1 MLKPLKMKVSR
12 TNQPLL
18 RTTTQGGG
26 SVLTS
31 NSLVGQAHETI
42 SRMIMNHKLRGGDV
56 VVEARLAA
64 DLGISR
70 TPLREALQRLEG
82 EGLLTK
88 YDNRNFMVRRVDMRE
103 YLQSLKLRLLI
114 ETDAAA
120 NAALAIPQVRLA
132 AMRIELEQL
141 QSESCGHTEAHWLS
155 DDRLHTM
162 ILEYCGNDV
171 AARVI
176 AQLRSTTRLYE
187 VEALST
193 RLGHDCT
200 EHLRIVTALEA
211 RSPEGAHDEMR
222 KHLQSLIDFVFS
234 LFPPP

>member
-1 MLKPLKMKVSR
+1 MKASQPKRLPSR
-12 TNQPLL
+12 SSFA
-18 RTTTQGGG
+18 GAG
-26 SVLTS
+26 SLLTS
-31 NSLVGQAHETI
+31 NSLVGQAHDTI
-42 SRMIMNHKLRGGDV
+42 THMIMNHTLRGGDV
-56 VVEARLAA
+56 IVEARLAA

-88 YDNRNFMVRRVDMRE
+88 HDSRNFMVRRVDMRE

-120 NAALAIPQVRLA
+120 TAALAIPQARLD
-132 AMRIELEQL
+132 AMRGELEAL
-141 QSESCGHTEAHWLS
+141 QSETSCHTEAHWLS
-155 DDRLHTM
+155 DDRLHSM

-176 AQLRSTTRLYE
+176 GQLRATTRLFE
-187 VEALST
+187 VEALSS

-200 EHLRIVTALEA
+200 EHLRIVAALEA
-211 RSPEGAHDEMR
+211 RSPERAHDEMKR
-222 KHLQSLIDFVFS
+222 HLQSLIDFVFG
-234 LFPPP
+234 LFPPA